1 MKPAALIFDVDGTLA
16 ETEELHRKA
25 FNAAFKEAGLA
36 WIWDC
41 SMYGELL
48 MTTGGKERI
57 AAYAETIGEKAFD
70 IPALHRRK
78 TEIYRKMVTS
88 NSLELRPGVKCL
100 IDIAYKQ
107 SIPMAIATTTTRS
120 NVDALIA
127 ATLGGRVENWFQSV
141 RCGEDVTRKKP
152 HPEVYERVLYDLRI
166 PAHQCWAFEDS
177 RVGLEAA
184 LAAGVPTVVTPSLYT
199 QTDDFSGATLILSDL
214 ATPYSALIYRG
225 QARLDAVPPGLLP
238 LFGHRPMSGAT
249 PKR

>member
-1 MKPAALIFDVDGTLA
+1 MRSMKPAALIFDVDGTLA

-25 FNAAFKEAGLA
+25 FNAAFKEAGLN

-41 SMYGELL
+41 SVYGELL
-48 MTTGGKERI
+48 RTTGGKERI
-57 AAYAETIGEKAFD
+57 TVYANLIGEKAID
-70 IPALHRRK
+70 VPTLHRRK

-88 NSLELRPGVKCL
+88 TSLELRPGVKRL

-127 ATLGGRVENWFQSV
+127 ATLGGRVENWFMSV
-141 RCGEDVTRKKP
+141 RCGEDVVHKKP
-152 HPEVYERVLYDLRI
+152 HPEVYERVLHDLRVS
-166 PAHQCWAFEDS
+166 AHQCWAFEDS

-184 LAAGVPTVVTPSLYT
+184 LAAGMPTVVTPSLYT
-199 QTDDFSGATLILSDL
+199 QTDDFSGATLMLSDL

-225 QARLDAVPPGLLP
+225 HAQLHAVPSALIP
-238 LFGHRPMSGAT
+238 LFGH
-249 PKR
+249 